1 MITWGFPIWLY
12 LWLGGMAAGA
22 FFVAFL
28 TDHLGRHTE
37 RPLLRLAV
45 YLGVPLAT
53 LGAAFLLIDLG
64 QPLRFWHL
72 LVTFRISSP
81 MSIGTWLLILW
92 LATAAWSAVV
102 WYLQRRTQKISI
114 RLTRITETLNW
125 AGFFLSILFMAYT
138 GVLLAASNSP
148 MWASTVLLPALFV
161 TSAASTGAAILIF
174 SALITKR
181 WKKYG
186 KTIQRMVKADAII
199 IVFELVVLLVYMFWL
214 PNSSVSGADDAMRH
228 LTTGVL
234 AARFWL
240 GVVLLALM
248 VPFALDVAHWG
259 KELEAHKTV
268 FGAAVASS
276 ACVIVGGLILRAVIV
291 IGGQL

>member
-22 FFVAFL
+22 YFVAFL
-28 TDHLGRHTE
+28 ADHFGGHAE
-37 RPLLRLAV
+37 RPLLHLAV
-45 YLGVPLAT
+45 YLGVPMAT

-72 LVTFRISSP
+72 MAGFRISSP
-81 MSIGTWLLILW
+81 MSIGTWLLMLW
-92 LATAAWSAVV
+92 LATSAWSAVI
-102 WYLQRRTQKISI
+102 WYIEQRAKTISTKLI
-114 RLTRITETLNW
+114 RITETLNW
-125 AGFFLSILFMAYT
+125 FGFFFSILFMAYT

-186 KTIQRMVKADAII
+186 KTIQRMVKSDAII

-214 PNSSVSGADDAMRH
+214 PNSSVPGTDAAMRH

-259 KELEAHKTV
+259 KELEAHKIV

-276 ACVIVGGLILRAVIV
+276 ACVIVGGLVLRAVIV
-291 IGGQL
+291 IGGQM